1 MDEPS
6 LAQRDVLAAVDR
18 YDALGCSA
26 VLDSLTHRLPA
37 EVLATEVL
45 APLLHEAGDRWRR
58 GQYTIVQEHLLSS
71 AILRLLSAELD
82 RHNRQ
87 NDASKPLVA
96 FTTLSGD
103 RHGMGALIA
112 AVIAASHGV
121 NALHLGADLP
131 VEELVVLAKEVQ
143 LRAVALSIVAEP
155 DVIDALGQVRTLRAR
170 LPGEVEIWLGGIGSR
185 RMDPTALPVATSL
198 IGPLTQY
205 LEKLSALTTSG
216 DA

>member
-1 MDEPS
+1 MNAPS
-6 LAQRDVLAAVDR
+6 TAQSDVLATVDR

-26 VLDSLTHRLPA
+26 TLEALAHSLPA
-37 EVLATEVL
+37 EVMAAEVL

-82 RHNRQ
+82 RHNRR
-87 NDASKPLVA
+87 ASAGNPRVA

-112 AVIAASHGV
+112 AVIAASRGV

-131 VEELVVLAKEVQ
+131 VEELAVLAREVR

-170 LPGEVEIWLGGIGSR
+170 LPGDVEIWLGGIGSR
-185 RMDPTALPVATSL
+185 RMDPAALPAATSL
-198 IGPLTQY
+198 IGPLDQY
-205 LEKLSALTTSG
+205 LEKLSALTASG
-216 DA
+216 AA